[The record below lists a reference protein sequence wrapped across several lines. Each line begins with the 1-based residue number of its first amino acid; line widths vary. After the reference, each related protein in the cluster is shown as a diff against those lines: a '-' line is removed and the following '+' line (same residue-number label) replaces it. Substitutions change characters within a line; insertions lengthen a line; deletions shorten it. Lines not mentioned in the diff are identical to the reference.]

1 MPLDLTSNQEILDTL
16 RDQMPEGYSQRT
28 SLDLALRRAAGL
40 AVGMD
45 VSPTAK
51 PARARGHLPVK
62 RFAEHFHTLRVGG
75 GTDPHRTPNSADQ
88 ISAPVY

>member
-1 MPLDLTSNQEILDTL
+1 MLTIGAIRAVFSIDFFFLRHVPLDLTSNQEILDTL

-51 PARARGHLPVK
+51 PARARGRLPVK
-62 RFAEHFHTLRVGG
+62 TFRGALSH
-75 GTDPHRTPNSADQ
+75 
-88 ISAPVY
+88 I